1 MSRQTM
7 HLNLFPLGCGHHQA
21 AWRHPESSVEQ
32 LGDIRFHEN
41 LARLAERGKM
51 DAVFLADG
59 SAAQDVAEGPRWFL
73 EPLTCLAAMAR
84 ATSHIG
90 LICTVSST
98 FFTPFHA
105 ARMLA
110 SLDHISGGRIGW
122 NVVTSMF
129 DAEARNHGYTSMPD
143 HASRYARA
151 AEFVDVVLALW
162 DSWDQDALLLDRN
175 GQYADPDKV
184 RAIHHHGS
192 HFLVDGPLTVPR
204 PPQGHPVLFQ
214 AGASEHGRDLAA
226 RRAEAIY
233 AVANDLEA
241 AQAYYRD
248 IRQRVRQ
255 AGR

>member
-1 MSRQTM
+1 
-7 HLNLFPLGCGHHQA
+7 
-21 AWRHPESSVEQ
+21 
-32 LGDIRFHEN
+32 
-41 LARLAERGKM
+41 
-51 DAVFLADG
+51 
-59 SAAQDVAEGPRWFL
+59 
-73 EPLTCLAAMAR
+73 
-84 ATSHIG
+84 
-90 LICTVSST
+90 
-98 FFTPFHA
+98 
-105 ARMLA
+105 
-110 SLDHISGGRIGW
+110 
-122 NVVTSMF
+122 
-129 DAEARNHGYTSMPD
+129 GYTSMPD